1 MKIDITELSKTE
13 LLGGLIAD
21 YLKDH
26 AGLAI
31 FYLDGDL
38 GSGKTTLVRETL
50 KSLGWLGPVKSPTFS
65 IIEEYSIAD
74 KHIYHADL
82 YRINGESDF
91 EMLGLEIT
99 EKSKGIFFIEWP
111 EKISKFNFGDE
122 FFLELNVNKDFRS
135 ISFKTEVQKFLNCID
150 RININNPA

>member
-13 LLGGLIAD
+13 LLGSLIAD

-38 GSGKTTLVRETL
+38 GSGKTTLVREAL

-65 IIEEYSIAD
+65 IIEEYSIA
-74 KHIYHADL
+74 
-82 YRINGESDF
+82 
-91 EMLGLEIT
+91 
-99 EKSKGIFFIEWP
+99 
-111 EKISKFNFGDE
+111 E